1 MTHCRGEKVSCL
13 FSVCFYIIF
22 HSSLMS
28 GSDVHSETF
37 SAAAGVIKSVMDIL
51 EKFYFSEWVAL
62 TKHFYSN
69 IIYRPII
76 IDNYM

>member
-1 MTHCRGEKVSCL
+1 
-13 FSVCFYIIF
+13 
-22 HSSLMS
+22 MS